1 LLLLL
6 LLQVEYDTWD
16 GVVPHELR
24 IGLDA
29 IVLIELPHEPLKVS
43 EDVLIKLQR
52 LLQLEVQGLSSALE
66 QKPPSKQGK
75 LEAQAK
81 REYLLSVFVVFST
94 AGIVKL
100 TCFVGCAVN
109 CCS

>member
-1 LLLLL
+1 MTYVAAAVVP
-6 LLQVEYDTWD
+6 LLQVEYEAWD
-16 GVVPHELR
+16 GVVPRELR

-29 IVLIELPHEPLKVS
+29 TVLIDMTHQPQEVP

-66 QKPPSKQGK
+66 QKPPSKKGK

-81 REYLLSVFVVFST
+81 REY
-94 AGIVKL
+94 
-100 TCFVGCAVN
+100 
-109 CCS
+109 